1 VTRRQNMAN
10 QRGVICLPVAR
21 ELRPVVVSE
30 IPF

>member
-1 VTRRQNMAN
+1 MAN